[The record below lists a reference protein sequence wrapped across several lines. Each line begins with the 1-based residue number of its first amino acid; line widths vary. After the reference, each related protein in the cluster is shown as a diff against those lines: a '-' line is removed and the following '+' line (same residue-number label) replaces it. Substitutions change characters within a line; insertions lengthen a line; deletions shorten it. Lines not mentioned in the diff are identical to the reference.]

1 MNIKSDSMGNNQM
14 SHSSEPEDMPN
25 LGEMSLFQWEIRQ
38 KFITIKTEHPV
49 WMAFVNFVK
58 MYCSDLFISINIFIL
73 SCIVSGDNQDILNQ
87 VLLMQKRI
95 R

>member
-25 LGEMSLFQWEIRQ
+25 LGEMSLFQWEISQ

-49 WMAFVNFVK
+49 VNNNKIMF
-58 MYCSDLFISINIFIL
+58 
-73 SCIVSGDNQDILNQ
+73 
-87 VLLMQKRI
+87 
-95 R
+95 